1 MNIRYIRPLLR
12 PMVSWMASRNAGL
25 HLDRSRHT
33 LESIDPGADEEEEE
47 EEKEEFIQNPTQEDQ
62 IY

>member
-1 MNIRYIRPLLR
+1 
-12 PMVSWMASRNAGL
+12 MASRNAGL